1 MPPDFRKTFCYIIK
15 SIAGEV
21 YIVLP
26 YVCKNGANGS
36 TVVWGICVSLCL
48 CVSLRVFV
56 FIVSLHYILLSCFL
70 LK

>member
-26 YVCKNGANGS
+26 YVGKNGANGS
-36 TVVWGICVSLCL
+36 TVVWGICVSLC
-48 CVSLRVFV
+48 VFV
-56 FIVSLHYILLSCFL
+56 FIVSLYYILLSCFL